1 VVEQSEGVSAGV
13 YVGDVDVDEGEED
26 VVNGVGDAVAV
37 RSLSRSGRVQVQ
49 VQVQD
54 RRQCKRRTIWL
65 LVDCRDNSG
74 KRQRS
79 LPRPGSATAPHPIP
93 FLYTQ

>member
-1 VVEQSEGVSAGV
+1 VEQSEGVSAGV

-37 RSLSRSGRVQVQ
+37 RSLSRSGRVQ